1 MYSLQQLNDAYLKH
15 QKENYSSNSE
25 LVGTLLG
32 FSFAMFITIVLLTI
46 AVLSWVIVALY
57 QNRKKL
63 KNWVIVFSIICILGV
78 FVKGIG
84 LFGPLLALLIIY
96 LTREN

>member
-1 MYSLQQLNDAYLKH
+1 MYSLQQLNDAYVKH

-32 FSFAMFITIVLLTI
+32 FSFAMFIIIVLLTLG
-46 AVLSWVIVALY
+46 VLSWAIVALI

-63 KNWVIVFSIICILGV
+63 KNWVIAFCILCIISV

-84 LFGPLLALLIIY
+84 LFGPLLAILVIY
-96 LTREN
+96 STREN